1 MAEFVNFA
9 AQKNSRNVAITTLM
23 HPKTGGLMIETI
35 KIGTI
40 KWHHIIDPKEE
51 DLQYLKDNF
60 YFHPLDI
67 DDCRSKIN
75 QRPKIDVYDDYYFI
89 ILHFPKFDRIN
100 RFLKTKEVKIFWG
113 EDYVITIGNTHWVVK
128 DLFDEAMDQY
138 QRKEEF
144 EIGTS
149 DALLYHILERLMT
162 ATLSMIRKIGS
173 DVEFLNRDLFNKN
186 SQKTIERISVTRKN
200 IILLNTIFKPQLPLF
215 HKFESGAIEGY
226 AENMEDYWGNILDYY
241 QKLWD
246 MTEDYAELIEGLSKT
261 FDSLQANRT
270 NQIMKILTLISSIVL
285 PLSFITGLY
294 GMNVMLPIQD
304 NPYAFWGVMGV
315 MAALV
320 VLMLMYFK
328 MKNWM

>member
-1 MAEFVNFA
+1 
-9 AQKNSRNVAITTLM
+9 M

-75 QRPKIDVYDDYYFI
+75 QRPKIDVFDDYYFI